1 MAKSLLLSLALML
14 ACVSCGAS
22 TAEKSEVNN
31 KKTTEEMTNQ
41 MENTDVLVD
50 IKTTAGDI
58 RVRLFGDTPRHRDN
72 FVKLVKEGYYDGV
85 LFHRV
90 IKEFMIQTGDPDSKS
105 AKKGQMLGSGGPG
118 YQVDAE
124 IVYPKHFHQRG
135 ALAAARQADQVNPER
150 KSSGSQFY
158 IVTGRKS
165 NDSELVQMEKQLDM
179 VRKQSIFQDL
189 AREHQDEIRRL
200 RLARDNA
207 SLEAL
212 RTQLIEQTEKKASE
226 AGELLTAEQ
235 REAYKTV
242 GGAPHLD
249 GQYTVFGQVEQGME
263 VVDKIEQAA
272 TDRNDRPVEDIKI
285 ISATI
290 VK

>member
-41 MENTDVLVD
+41 IENTDMLVD

-263 VVDKIEQAA
+263 VVDRIEQAA